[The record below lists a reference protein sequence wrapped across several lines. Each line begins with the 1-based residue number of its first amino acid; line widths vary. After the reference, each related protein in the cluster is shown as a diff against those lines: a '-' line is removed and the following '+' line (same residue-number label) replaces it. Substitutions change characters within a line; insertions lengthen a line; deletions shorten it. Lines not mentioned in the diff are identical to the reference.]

1 MHISHASISAT
12 STLHDAL
19 MSSRVCPSVEI
30 SLAHAAR
37 RRATAWRGVS
47 AEVVHFTRPGEVT
60 TRFQAPVHLLAA
72 YEQGVRHDG
81 ETRLDGAPR
90 STLKDLRRKLIFVPA
105 GHRYEDRTEHRVAPR
120 ITYFYLDPAGFPD
133 YATGDRE
140 CDGPLPRLFFDDP
153 GLWNTIAKLN
163 TVIAGSDGDDEL
175 YLGALGRVLVHEL
188 ARLHR
193 GVRAP
198 KTQARGGLASWQQ
211 RVVVEHIETH
221 LSETLQL
228 AQLAELVHLSPQHFC
243 RAFKQSL
250 GLPPVRYHGSRRI
263 ERAKLPLA
271 QAVLPV
277 TEIGLTLGYS
287 ETSSFSA
294 AFRRATGLT
303 PTAYR
308 RGLV

>member
-1 MHISHASISAT
+1 MHLSHTAIPTGSSV
-12 STLHDAL
+12 HDVSV
-19 MSSRVCPSVEI
+19 SSWVCPSVEI
-30 SLAHAAR
+30 SPADAAR
-37 RRATAWRGVS
+37 RRSVAWDGVC
-47 AEVVHFTRPGEVT
+47 AEVVHFTRPGQVT
-60 TRFQAPVHLLAA
+60 TRFHAAVHLLAA
-72 YEQGVRHDG
+72 YDHGLRHDG
-81 ETRLDGAPR
+81 ETLLEGAPR
-90 STLKDLRRKLIFVPA
+90 STLKDLKRKLTFVPA
-105 GHRYEDRTEHRVAPR
+105 GHRYEDLTEHRLAPR
-120 ITYFYLDPAGFPD
+120 ITYFYVDPAAFPGCG
-133 YATGDRE
+133 AGERQGD
-140 CDGPLPRLFFDDP
+140 DPVPRLFFDDP

-163 TVIAGSDGDDEL
+163 TVIAGSDSDDEL

-198 KTQARGGLASWQQ
+198 KTQVRGGLASWQQ
-211 RVVVEHIETH
+211 RVVVEHIEKH

-228 AQLAELVHLSPQHFC
+228 ATLAELVHLSPQHFC

-263 ERAKLPLA
+263 ERAKLLLA
-271 QAVLPV
+271 QAGLPV